1 MKPQHHTV
9 NAHDLPKGSFVFAPG
24 VIEGPR
30 RRRRWLTDRRVEQ
43 LARVALV
50 LAVLV
55 TLAATLYLMVAGL
68 PALERAL

>member
-9 NAHDLPKGSFVFAPG
+9 NAHDLPKGSFVFAPS
-24 VIEGPR
+24 VIEDPR

-43 LARVALV
+43 LARAALV